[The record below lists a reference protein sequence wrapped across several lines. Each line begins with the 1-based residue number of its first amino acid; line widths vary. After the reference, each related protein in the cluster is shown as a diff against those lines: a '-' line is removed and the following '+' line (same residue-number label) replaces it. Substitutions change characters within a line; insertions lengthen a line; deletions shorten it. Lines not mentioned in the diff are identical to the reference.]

1 MEEGETMNSYHS
13 GVRSGWQIKSIWLY
27 VSALLF
33 LGVIGMGGTA
43 LAEGDNADGFW
54 DAVTGGKP
62 SLDMRARI
70 EIADAD
76 PSGPAKLDQ
85 SEAYTLRTRLGYGT
99 KPWHGG
105 LLFAEAENVTAVATS
120 QYFSLTEPPTGQ
132 TPIADPTVTEVNQA
146 YLKIQRDDLVDYAFI
161 GGRQRIKL
169 DDDRF
174 VGNVGWRQ
182 NEQTYDALLGA
193 SSLGVEDLSVAYGF
207 VRYVRRIFGESRSS
221 SLPQLDLTTNAHVIH
236 ASYGGLDPVKI
247 AGFIYLL
254 DVRDIAALSSASY
267 GFRVTGSTEVMD
279 DLDLIYEGSYAY
291 QTDYADQ
298 PVDYETHYVMA
309 QLKAAQS
316 DLGTIG
322 VGWEMLGSDNGAA
335 QFVTPLATAHKFN
348 GWADVFLGNG
358 GPAGLRD
365 FFVSVAPKLPYK
377 FSGVFVYH
385 NFRSDDKD
393 KLLGNEYD
401 LLLKRPINDH
411 LTLLTKAAIFES
423 ERDEL
428 ADIWRIWLQAEVK
441 F

>member
-1 MEEGETMNSYHS
+1 MNSYHS
-13 GVRSGWQIKSIWLY
+13 GARSGWQIKSIWLY

-54 DAVTGGKP
+54 DAVTGGEP

-76 PSGPAKLDQ
+76 PNGPAVLTQ

-120 QYFSLTEPPTGQ
+120 QYFKITEPPTGQ

-146 YLKIQRDDLVDYAFI
+146 YLKIQRDDLVDYTFI

-207 VRYVRRIFGESRSS
+207 VRYVRRIFGESESS
-221 SLPQLDLTTNAHVIH
+221 SLPQRDLKTNAHVIH
-236 ASYGGLDPVKI
+236 ASYGGFDLANI
-247 AGFIYLL
+247 TGFIYLL
-254 DVRDIAALSSASY
+254 DVRDAPVLSSASY
-267 GFRVTGSTEVMD
+267 GFRVTGSTDVMD
-279 DLDLIYEGSYAY
+279 DLKLIYEGSYAY

-298 PVDYETHYVMA
+298 PVDYDTHYVWA

-316 DLGTIG
+316 NLGTIG
-322 VGWEMLGSDNGAA
+322 VGWEMLGSDDGAA

-365 FFVSVAPKLPYK
+365 LFVSVAPKLPYK
-377 FSGVFVYH
+377 LSGVFVYH